1 MSGGGDLGGYQHA
14 GFLLDLLHPGK
25 AFDPDAF
32 EAARLGA
39 GFPDTGPE
47 DFTPRAASSEAVLS
61 TCSRLSALQGPAII
75 IGRLGSTPG
84 KVSGS
89 ISIFIVVVDFAIAGC
104 NRRIRSVY
112 ILFTDS
118 VLFGSS

>member
-1 MSGGGDLGGYQHA
+1 MSGSGDLGGYQHA

-25 AFDPDAF
+25 AFDADAF

-47 DFTPRAASSEAVLS
+47 DLYAPGSQFGGGFEYLFTALRAARACDNHRTFGIHARKSEWFYFH
-61 TCSRLSALQGPAII
+61 
-75 IGRLGSTPG
+75 
-84 KVSGS
+84 
-89 ISIFIVVVDFAIAGC
+89 FIVVVDFAIAGC